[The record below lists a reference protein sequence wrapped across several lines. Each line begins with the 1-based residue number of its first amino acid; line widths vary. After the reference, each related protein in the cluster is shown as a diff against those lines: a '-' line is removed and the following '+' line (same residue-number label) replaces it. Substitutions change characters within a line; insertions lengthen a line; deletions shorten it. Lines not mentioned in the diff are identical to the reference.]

1 MGNGSSVSKD
11 STKEQFI
18 VKLPLSSQVPRDF
31 GVPKDW
37 ALSNDHLDLDRGLRT
52 GIVHQKARESEVHRS
67 HAGSPY
73 IPAGSRVTTW
83 NCVMVPDYFA
93 QEIDCQGCRFV
104 TNKWYMQQ
112 MLSGASK

>member
-1 MGNGSSVSKD
+1 MDNGSSVSKD

-52 GIVHQKARESEVHRS
+52 GIVHQKHVRARFIGRML
-67 HAGSPY
+67 GRRTY
-73 IPAGSRVTTW
+73 LQGRV
-83 NCVMVPDYFA
+83 
-93 QEIDCQGCRFV
+93 
-104 TNKWYMQQ
+104 
-112 MLSGASK
+112 